1 MYQYALFGHHLRSEL
16 LFPELVPVVGGGPHW
31 TFKFANHSDP
41 SQEVV
46 LHEEELSATCRMRV
60 SRVGARYR
68 YAHSCTGSFEVS
80 PDGRDVTFSAAA
92 DCSHDAVRLDL
103 LARVLPLALMRGGLV
118 CLHGSAVAWRDRA
131 IALLGPKGSGKSTL
145 ALAATRAG
153 AQHLSDDV
161 LPIELDP
168 VPLALPGDHTMRL
181 NEDSTHHL
189 SLSASDACR
198 RTLDGKQLFTRPRA
212 EALGVRPTRLAA
224 IYLVSPMH
232 APVQSPTP
240 AVQRRR
246 LADVRAVPALLPHNK
261 IGALLRGEAAGA
273 MLGGMAQLAMRVPI
287 YELSVARDWSR
298 LDEAVAQL
306 RSWHKPGEPD

>member
-16 LFPELVPVVGGGPHW
+16 LFPELVPVTGGGPHW
-31 TFKFANHSDP
+31 TFKFAKHSAS

-68 YAHSCTGSFEVS
+68 YTHSCTGSFEVS
-80 PDGRDVTFSAAA
+80 ADGRDVSFSAAA

-118 CLHGSAVAWRDRA
+118 CLHGSAVSWRDRA

-145 ALAATRAG
+145 ALAAARAG

-168 VPLALPGDHTMRL
+168 VPLALPGDHTLRL
-181 NEDSTHHL
+181 NEDSSRQL

-198 RTLDGKQLFTRPRA
+198 RTLDGKQLFTQPRA

-224 IYLVSPMH
+224 IYLVLPMH
-232 APVQSPTP
+232 ASAQGPR
-240 AVQRRR
+240 AALERRR
-246 LADVRAVPALLPHNK
+246 LADVSAVPALLPHNK

-273 MLGGMAQLAMRVPI
+273 MLGRIAQLAMRVPI
-287 YELSVARDWSR
+287 YRLSVARDWSR

-306 RSWHKPGEPD
+306 RDWHRPGAPD